1 MRRQFHYSRTLK
13 KIPNCCVSRPGHFVG
28 SRFNHN
34 FLFAFPSTLNSLSQQ
49 RKIDTHIRL
58 LYRNDEVVYISYI
71 YSIYSPVNWLI
82 IKQKKSWWRYWPCW
96 WWRRVF
102 PIPNVYTKNCV
113 LADEPFKAIVA
124 SICVSE
130 TCVCKYICVEWV
142 ARHSRDYIE
151 TRGEIRNESAAHMID
166 EMRSDSKLSRPFC
179 FWSKN
184 VGRFCFAS

>member
-1 MRRQFHYSRTLK
+1 MKERETKGICTTNLLIKQKTLYVRRQFHYSRTLK

-82 IKQKKSWWRYWPCW
+82 IKQKKKLMELLAMLMMKTSLPYSKC
-96 WWRRVF
+96 
-102 PIPNVYTKNCV
+102 IHQKLCV
-113 LADEPFKAIVA
+113 
-124 SICVSE
+124 
-130 TCVCKYICVEWV
+130 
-142 ARHSRDYIE
+142 
-151 TRGEIRNESAAHMID
+151 G
-166 EMRSDSKLSRPFC
+166 
-179 FWSKN
+179 
-184 VGRFCFAS
+184 